1 MTQQINPNQNRN
13 NDNLYWQIFVIAIL
27 CAIAAISLI
36 LNGCNPIKR
45 TTKQYII
52 KHDKLVRIAP
62 VKELELAIQW
72 HPITAHET
80 VRIDTVLGD
89 TVIITSEPIVVH
101 DIVKGDILTK
111 TVTKVVYRDIVKVV
125 DSFIIDT
132 KQSDFWRTK
141 FNELTVSDLDNQ
153 SKAKLAMDKLQS
165 EKSSWA
171 KWCIIGWIVALVLLG
186 LHILRSYL

>member
-1 MTQQINPNQNRN
+1 MQQDNRG
-13 NDNLYWQIFVIAIL
+13 NDNVYWYLVVIGIL
-27 CAIAAISLI
+27 AAIASISLL

-72 HPITAHET
+72 HPVTAHER
-80 VRIDTVLGD
+80 VRIDTFYRD
-89 TVIITSEPIVVH
+89 SYITEEPIVIH
-101 DIVKGDILTK
+101 DSIKGDIIVQKL
-111 TVTKVVYRDIVKVV
+111 TKVVYRDIVKVV

-153 SKAKLAMDKLQS
+153 SKIKLMQS
-165 EKSSWA
+165 EKTSLV
-171 KWCIIGWIVALVLLG
+171 KWSYIGWFIAIILFL
-186 LHILRSYL
+186 LHIVRFYIK